1 MVEITVGGRCQL
13 QGSEADVVESL
24 VVSSVFS
31 TTENM
36 FMVLSGYS
44 SLILEMRS
52 FPMPD
57 PVPSPRKWASW
68 KPGGV
73 DAVLARDGGDP
84 VRLVGHHEHRHQRHH
99 HHRGA
104 NFVSY
109 FPPGLCECEVGSSS
123 TGCSGLTSFFFNW
136 LRTNDRNT
144 LCEIK

>member
-57 PVPSPRKWASW
+57 PVPPPREWVSW
-68 KPGGV
+68 KPYTSYKIVMRILSSNFKWFKTV
-73 DAVLARDGGDP
+73 DL
-84 VRLVGHHEHRHQRHH
+84 
-99 HHRGA
+99 
-104 NFVSY
+104 
-109 FPPGLCECEVGSSS
+109 
-123 TGCSGLTSFFFNW
+123 
-136 LRTNDRNT
+136 
-144 LCEIK
+144 